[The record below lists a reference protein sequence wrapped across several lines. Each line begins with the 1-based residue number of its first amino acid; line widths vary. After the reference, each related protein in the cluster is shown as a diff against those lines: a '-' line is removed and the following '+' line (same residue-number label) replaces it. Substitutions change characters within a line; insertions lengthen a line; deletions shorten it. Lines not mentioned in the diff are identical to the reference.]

1 MVVLR
6 PQGLALG
13 GRRPRPALAVAVA
26 LAALVSVAPA
36 LNAQTPN
43 RQLTDQD
50 RKAGELQAEVA
61 RLKHDREQLSQQ
73 LVLTARLIQA
83 SEAQLS
89 AIEQRKG
96 ELEAQ
101 ESLVRGSLEGRYA
114 ELSKLLA
121 AMQRMGRNPPPV
133 MITRREDI
141 LGMVRSAKLLGQAY
155 PEIQDQAA
163 ALSTQLSD
171 LAQVRSRIETEGEKL
186 RAETQRLS
194 ESRTRLVALIDSKK
208 QVEADKQAEFGR
220 MQKAAAEI
228 TRGMTDIPELLGS
241 VDKLDKSAGV
251 PPRLVPVPP
260 APAPEATPVAPS
272 VVASAPEAQ
281 AQAPPRSVTTT
292 DSPAPQQQ
300 AALPPPK
307 AAVPKADARL
317 PPVTLD
323 VGAQAPRTQSP
334 IEPRLSFDLAKGKLA
349 SPAQGRRVVS
359 FGERT
364 QRGKFEGIA
373 IETRHGAQVI
383 SPADGRVV
391 YAGEFRSYGQV
402 LIINPGGGYHILL
415 ANLSQL
421 DVTTGQFLVAGEP
434 VGTMA
439 PAPKALQG
447 RTQDSAPV
455 LYVEFRKDQRAID
468 PDPWWMEPPKK
479 NADAGVVRPYL
490 PQFSRG

>member
-1 MVVLR
+1 M
-6 PQGLALG
+6 
-13 GRRPRPALAVAVA
+13 AVPTLSAQT
-26 LAALVSVAPA
+26 SS
-36 LNAQTPN
+36 AQTPN

-101 ESLVRGSLEGRYA
+101 ESLVRGSLEGRYT

-133 MITRREDI
+133 MITRREDV

-155 PEIQDQAA
+155 PEIQEQAA

-171 LAQVRSRIETEGEKL
+171 LAQVRGRIESEGEKL

-194 ESRTRLVALIDSKK
+194 ESRSRLVALIDNKKQSEAAK
-208 QVEADKQAEFGR
+208 QVEFAR
-220 MQKAAAEI
+220 MQRSAAEI

-251 PPRLVPVPP
+251 PARPIPAVPAAPVTESAPAVLPP
-260 APAPEATPVAPS
+260 A
-272 VVASAPEAQ
+272 VVASTSDLP
-281 AQAPPRSVTTT
+281 AQAP
-292 DSPAPQQQ
+292 PQQQ
-300 AALPPPK
+300 AALPAPK
-307 AAVPKADARL
+307 VVVPKAPADTRPA
-317 PPVTLD
+317 PVTLD
-323 VGAQAPRTQSP
+323 VGGQAPRTQSP
-334 IEPRLSFDLAKGKLA
+334 IEPRLSFDLTKGKLA
-349 SPAQGRRVVS
+349 APAQGRRVVS

-421 DVTTGQFLVAGEP
+421 DVATGQFLVAGEP

-439 PAPKALQG
+439 TAPKTMQA

-479 NADAGVVRPYL
+479 NADAGDVRQDL

>member
-1 MVVLR
+1 MGIWDLGVARPHQTVLNAR
-6 PQGLALG
+6 SPRRAL
-13 GRRPRPALAVAVA
+13 RLAVA
-26 LAALVSVAPA
+26 LAALIAIAPA
-36 LNAQTPN
+36 LEAQTPN

-61 RLKHDREQLSQQ
+61 RLKQDREQLSQQ

-101 ESLVRGSLEGRYA
+101 ESLVRGSLEGRYT
-114 ELSKLLA
+114 ELAKLLA

-133 MITRREDI
+133 MITRREDV

-155 PEIQDQAA
+155 PEIQEQAT
-163 ALSTQLSD
+163 ALATQLDD
-171 LAQVRSRIETEGEKL
+171 LAQVRRRIETESEKL
-186 RAETQRLS
+186 RAETVRLS

-208 QVEADKQAEFGR
+208 LVEADKQAEFAR
-220 MQKAAAEI
+220 MQKSAAEI
-228 TRGMTDIPELLGS
+228 TRGMADIPELLGS

-251 PPRLVPVPP
+251 PARPAAPLP
-260 APAPEATPVAPS
+260 APAAEVIPAVPA
-272 VVASAPEAQ
+272 VVASVPEPPAQ
-281 AQAPPRSVTTT
+281 
-292 DSPAPQQQ
+292 PAPQQQ

-307 AAVPKADARL
+307 APAAKSPETR
-317 PPVTLD
+317 PPSITLD
-323 VGAQAPRTQSP
+323 VGAQSPRTQAP

-349 SPAQGRRVVS
+349 APAQGRRVVS

-383 SPADGRVV
+383 SPSDGRVV

-402 LIINPGGGYHILL
+402 LIINPGAGYHILL

-439 PAPKALQG
+439 PAPKGVQG
-447 RTQDSAPV
+447 RTQDTAPV

-479 NADAGVVRPYL
+479 NADARNLSPDL
-490 PQFSRG
+490 PQFTRG